1 MTQNELAKRRAW
13 AAGCFGDTD
22 LTEAELECATYMP
35 SENFSDGWDAGVKY
49 ASASKWISVKDKLPR
64 LNELV
69 LICIC
74 EIGLYRMAI
83 SCRSQFCGA
92 ISWSHPVNDD
102 CVIAWMPLP
111 EHPQFDDLQNENL

>member
-13 AAGCFGDTD
+13 AQTHFGDKD
-22 LTEAELECATYMP
+22 LTDEELDCATYMP

-49 ASASKWISVKDKLPR
+49 ASASKWISVKDKLPK
-64 LNELV
+64 LNERV
-69 LICIC
+69 LICIY
-74 EIGLYRMAI
+74 EIGLYRLAI
-83 SCRSQFCGA
+83 SCLSHLGN
-92 ISWSHPVNDD
+92 ILSWSHPVNDD